1 MPYPNLQRPGTIE
14 SLEIKNRV
22 VMTAASCSLA
32 SLDGRATENLLAYYD
47 RRAQGGVGLI
57 ITEMTCVD
65 ETYGI
70 LVPGSLSAARDE
82 SVTELKKLPE
92 RIHPHGT
99 RIFAQLIHPGH
110 NADSRL
116 NRTPLLSAS
125 PVKGKY
131 GKADAREATPEEIHT
146 IAHQFGMAARR
157 LKQSGFDGVEIH
169 GAHHYLIHSFL
180 SPVTNRRTDEFGGDL
195 SNRARFL
202 HLIMESVR
210 QQCGRDFPVM
220 VRISL
225 EEYIGKQGYHADTG
239 IKICQML
246 ENWGASAINVSASG
260 TASKLSQSVE
270 PMAFMQGWRRHLARA
285 VKKTVSIPVCT
296 VALVRDP
303 AFAESLI
310 TEGYTDFVGSAR
322 SHLADPDWTKKAFQ
336 GRDTDINRCIGCMS
350 CFEMY
355 PQEKHITCA
364 ICPETGYE
372 AEYPPMVRDGAGKTV
387 LVLGAGPGG
396 MESALVAA
404 RRGFSVTVY
413 EKKDQPG
420 GQLLLASL
428 PPRKEKIKWL
438 IDYLYEQCLKAR
450 VKFLF
455 NTCPS
460 MEELQAK
467 KPHAILDAT
476 GGTSIIPSSIEG
488 ADTSPLVCTP
498 EHALVHNRE
507 ICGESIVI
515 VGSGMTGLET
525 AEILC
530 EREKNNA
537 IVIMEAASRIAPGA
551 HGSNRN
557 CVSAVLDINNVVFM
571 LNRTLTRIG
580 ADRIWFCD
588 TNTKEEF
595 VYPCDRVVLALGI
608 RPVNPYKEALQEI
621 CPIVHQVGDAR
632 KSGKIWHAV
641 HDAYLVA
648 CSL

>member
-1 MPYPNLQRPGTIE
+1 MPYPNLQLPGKME

-32 SLDGRATENLLAYYD
+32 SPDGCATENLLAYYE

-70 LVPGSLSAARDE
+70 LVAGSLSAARDE
-82 SVTELKKLPE
+82 AVEELRKLPE

-99 RIFAQLIHPGH
+99 KIFAQLIHPGH
-110 NADSRL
+110 NADPRL

-125 PVKGKY
+125 PVRGKY
-131 GKADAREATPEEIHT
+131 GKADAREATSEEIFT
-146 IAHQFGMAARR
+146 IARQFGMAARR
-157 LKQSGFDGVEIH
+157 LKESGFDGVEIH

-180 SPVTNRRTDEFGGDL
+180 SPVTNRRTDEFGGDVT
-195 SNRARFL
+195 SRARFL
-202 HLIMESVR
+202 RLIMESVR
-210 QQCGRDFPVM
+210 GQCGRDFPVM

-225 EEYIGKQGYHADTG
+225 EEYIGSQGYHADTG

-246 ENWGASAINVSASG
+246 EAWGASAINVSASG

-270 PMAFMQGWRRHLARA
+270 PTAFMQGWRRHLARA

-322 SHLADPDWTKKAFQ
+322 SHLADPDWAKKAFQ
-336 GRDTDINRCIGCMS
+336 GRDRDINRCIGCMS

-364 ICPETGYE
+364 VCPETGYE
-372 AEYPPMVRDGAGKTV
+372 AQYPAIHKDGEGRTV

-396 MESALVAA
+396 MQAALVAA

-413 EKKDQPG
+413 ERQEQPG
-420 GQLLLASL
+420 GQLLLACL
-428 PPRKEKIKWL
+428 PPRKEKMNWL
-438 IDYLYEQCLKAR
+438 IQYLYRQCLKAN
-450 VKFLF
+450 VQFVF

-460 MEELQAK
+460 TQTLEAR
-467 KPHAILDAT
+467 KPHAIVDAT
-476 GGTSIIPSSIEG
+476 GGTFVIPSSMEG
-488 ADTSPLVCTP
+488 AGTSPLVCTP
-498 EHALVHNRE
+498 EHALLHSNE

-525 AEILC
+525 AEVLC

-537 IVIMEAASRIAPGA
+537 IVVMEAASRIAPGA

-557 CVSAVLDINNVVFM
+557 SVTAVLDINNVVFM

-580 ADRIWFCD
+580 TDRIWFCD
-588 TNTKEEF
+588 TNSGEEF
-595 VYPCDRVVLALGI
+595 VYPCDRVVLALGTL
-608 RPVNPYKEALQEI
+608 PADPYKETLKKI
-621 CPIVHQVGDAR
+621 CPIVRQVGDAR

-641 HDAYLVA
+641 HDGYLTA